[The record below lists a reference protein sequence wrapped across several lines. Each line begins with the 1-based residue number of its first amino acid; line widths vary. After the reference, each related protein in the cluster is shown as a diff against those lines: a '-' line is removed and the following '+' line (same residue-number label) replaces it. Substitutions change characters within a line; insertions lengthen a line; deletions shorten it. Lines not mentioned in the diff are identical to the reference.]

1 MLLQKNLQITRIL
14 RLGIIFLL
22 FISVNS
28 FGQTKPTRNRI
39 LPTSKYAGEYG
50 YGHNIE
56 KERIGYLQVYA
67 ESDST
72 ILFYMDLNRG
82 APSYNMGAL
91 YGRVRIVNDSG
102 TSFTKFDTLSN
113 GCKLLFYFSKDK
125 IDISTIGEQDDCYF
139 GNGVEADG
147 SFKKYSNKTKP
158 YFENQEG
165 KKIYFKKTKPDD
177 YYKDN

>member
-1 MLLQKNLQITRIL
+1 LKL
-14 RLGIIFLL
+14 RLIFPI
-22 FISVNS
+22 FISAAC
-28 FGQTKPTRNRI
+28 FGQSNPAKNRI
-39 LPTSKYAGEYG
+39 LSTTKYAGEYG
-50 YGHNIE
+50 YGRNVE
-56 KERIGYLQVYA
+56 KERIGNLQVYA

-102 TSFTKFDTLSN
+102 TSFTKFDTLSK
-113 GCKLLFYFSKDK
+113 GCKLLFHFSNSK
-125 IDISTIGEQDDCYF
+125 IDISTDGEQDDCYF

-165 KKIYFKKTKPDD
+165 KKIYFIETKPES

>member
-1 MLLQKNLQITRIL
+1 MLLQKNLQITIIM

-22 FISVNS
+22 FISIGG
-28 FGQTKPTRNRI
+28 FGQTEAARNGV
-39 LPTSKYAGEYG
+39 LLTSKYAGQYG
-50 YGHNIE
+50 YGRNIE

-91 YGRVRIVNDSG
+91 YGRVRIAHDTG
-102 TSFTKFDTLSN
+102 TFFMMFDTLSK
-113 GCKLLFYFSKDK
+113 GCKLLFHFFNGKF
-125 IDISTIGEQDDCYF
+125 DISTIGEQDDCYF
-139 GNGVEADG
+139 GYGVEADG
-147 SFKKYSNKTKP
+147 SFKQYSNKSKP

-165 KKIYFKKTKPDD
+165 KKIYFNETKPDG